1 MPAKEW
7 AMPKVDSIKS
17 IHPGFR
23 SHKTPAVIHYP
34 QRWHR
39 DVLLQLSLDPS
50 VVSVRRGPFTDIPN
64 ALTLDL
70 QTRAGIVHL
79 IALRDECEMTEEA
92 ETAGLVP
99 MHRSTFLREPRA
111 GTARAVWA
119 MRKRIV
125 PPADRL
131 RILDRLHAD
140 GHGLPIADLMVCVRS
155 GDAADA
161 VLAMACDGSVV
172 LDIDRQLTP
181 ETIVRLPD
189 RPNGWKVSEADDTER
204 RHGAETAPF
213 GRDMSSTS
221 GRPWTRPCLMERH
234 DDGSST
240 TLASSGEEGK

>member
-1 MPAKEW
+1 
-7 AMPKVDSIKS
+7 MPKVHPFPP

-50 VVSVRRGPFTDIPN
+50 VVSVRRGPVSDIPN

-70 QTRAGIVHL
+70 QTQAGIVRL
-79 IALRDECEMTEEA
+79 IALRDECQMTAQA
-92 ETAGLVP
+92 EQAGLVP
-99 MHRSTFLREPRA
+99 VHRSTFLREPRV

-119 MRKRIV
+119 MRKHIV

-140 GHGLPIADLMVCVRS
+140 GRGLPIADLMVCVRS
-155 GDAADA
+155 GDAAEA

-172 LDIDRQLTP
+172 LDIDGHLTP
-181 ETIVRLPD
+181 ETIVRLPHQS
-189 RPNGWKVSEADDTER
+189 NGRKDGGLADTER
-204 RHGAETAPF
+204 RSGLKAVPS
-213 GRDMSSTS
+213 RRVVSSTS
-221 GRPWTRPCLMERH
+221 GRPWTRPRLSERH
-234 DDGSST
+234 DDESST
-240 TLASSGEEGK
+240 TLASSDEEGK